1 MNKMIQKKKIK
12 NDFLWIVKMI
22 RYNFGNIF
30 GGKFLWFFLSALIF
44 FCLVAVISVWNG
56 RSPDESFVYGN
67 MIFPAILLIFY
78 PMTFGIQKDLDAG
91 ILEILFGIPNYRYK
105 VWLFR
110 LLLVFILVFL
120 LMFVFGILAT
130 IFLTPV
136 NLLKMSYQVM
146 YPVFFLGC
154 MGFMFSTII
163 KNGSGTAVVIVI
175 IGIMIFFSES
185 YVNNTMWDVF
195 LNPFNMP
202 SNINESIWEN
212 TIIKNRIFLSV
223 GAILFLLTGIM
234 NLQNREKFI

>member
-1 MNKMIQKKKIK
+1 MIQKKKIK
-12 NDFLWIVKMI
+12 NEFLWIVKMI

-30 GGKFLWFFLSALIF
+30 GGKFMWFFLSALFF

-56 RSPDESFVYGN
+56 RNPSESFIYGN
-67 MIFPAILLIFY
+67 MIFPAILLVFY
-78 PMTFGIQKDLDAG
+78 PMTFGIQKDLDTG

-110 LLLVFILVFL
+110 LVIVFILVFL
-120 LMFVFGILAT
+120 LMFVFGIIAT

-136 NLLKMSYQVM
+136 NLLEMSYQVM
-146 YPVFFLGC
+146 YPVFFFGC

-163 KNGSGTAVVIVI
+163 KNGSGTAVIMVI
-175 IGIMIFFSES
+175 IGVLIFFSDS

-202 SNINESIWEN
+202 SNMNESIWAGN
-212 TIIKNRIFLSV
+212 LLKNRIFLSA
-223 GAILFLLTGIM
+223 GAVIFLLNGMM
-234 NLQNREKFI
+234 NLQKREKFI